1 MSDESGTL
9 DPRDASGAASTA
21 SGDCSMGTSRAT
33 AVLPREMVIASAST
47 SRSNEERLVFASW
60 TVTTRS
66 QWPGLPSGAAAV
78 LIRPR

>member
-1 MSDESGTL
+1 
-9 DPRDASGAASTA
+9 
-21 SGDCSMGTSRAT
+21 MGTSRAT
-33 AVLPREMVIASAST
+33 AVLPREMVITLPAST

-60 TVTTRS
+60 TVTARS